1 MSLHLENTG
10 LVLEGGG
17 LRGVY
22 TSGVLQAFMEQNLY
36 IPYVIGVSMG
46 ACNAAN
52 YVSRQI
58 KRNRIVNI
66 EYVNDPRYLSYLRLL
81 TKGELFGMDFI
92 FKTIPDELVPFD
104 YETFLNSSQRNI
116 AVVADCVT
124 GEALYLDSKEIG
136 KDYLYILRAASSL
149 PLVQKPVRYN
159 GRLLLDGGLVDSIPI
174 RKSLADGNVKNIVIL
189 TQPADFRKQPQ
200 SLQWFIRMKY
210 PQFTGLQKAIAE
222 RHVIYNETLD
232 FIKQLEATGSVFVI
246 QPDEK
251 LPVGRVE
258 RDKSK
263 LYNVYDV
270 GYRDAKKKMSALLEF
285 LSANGK

>member
-1 MSLHLENTG
+1 MNLNLENTG

-22 TSGVLQAFMEQNLY
+22 TSGVLQAFMEQDLY

-58 KRNRIVNI
+58 TRNRIVNI
-66 EYVNDPRYLSYLRLL
+66 EYVNDPRYLSYFRLL

-104 YETFLNSSQRNI
+104 YDTFLNSSQRNI
-116 AVVADCVT
+116 AVVADCTT
-124 GEALYLDSKEIG
+124 GEALYLNSKEIG
-136 KDYLYILRAASSL
+136 RDYLFILRAASSL
-149 PLVQKPVRYN
+149 PLVQKPVFYK
-159 GRLLLDGGLVDSIPI
+159 GRWLLDGGLVDSIPI
-174 RKSLADGNVKNIVIL
+174 QKSLKDVNTKNIIIL
-189 TQPADFRKQPQ
+189 TQPVDFRKKPQ
-200 SLQWFIRMKY
+200 SLQGLIKMRY
-210 PQFTGLQKAIAE
+210 PQFKGIHKAIAE
-222 RHVIYNETLD
+222 RHIIYNETLD
-232 FIKQLEATGSVFVI
+232 FIKQLEKDGSAFVI
-246 QPDEK
+246 RPDEK

-263 LYNVYDV
+263 LYHVYDV
-270 GYRDAKKKMSALLEF
+270 GYADAKKRMSALLEF
-285 LSANGK
+285 LS